1 MVEVVGTLLAIV
13 AGHVILGTPSGR
25 QKIPYKNVSVS
36 YGGMVLRELLRK
48 KVKVI
53 IWEDGVQIEIS
64 SPHN

>member
-1 MVEVVGTLLAIV
+1 MLAIA
-13 AGHVILGTPSGR
+13 AGHVILSTPSGR

-36 YGGMVLRELLRK
+36 YSGMVLRELLRK

-64 SPHN
+64 SPHD